1 MDSNI
6 RKMKKGEVIFKE
18 GENQMWMYAL
28 LKGSVG
34 IYANYGTDAEKL
46 LVELKAEDKA
56 YFGEMGLIDA
66 APRSATAVVLEDAY
80 VNIISKE
87 NFAEFFR
94 ERPADILAMMQN
106 MSKRIR
112 GLTADYLD
120 ACRAVAEAVEA
131 EKSGKGKSN
140 WFKNKVSKFIE
151 DYNAYLEITP
161 NHAIE
166 QYYINNQW
174 HW

>member
-1 MDSNI
+1 
-6 RKMKKGEVIFKE
+6 
-18 GENQMWMYAL
+18 
-28 LKGSVG
+28 
-34 IYANYGTDAEKL
+34 
-46 LVELKAEDKA
+46 
-56 YFGEMGLIDA
+56 MGLIDA

-80 VNIISKE
+80 VNIISKD

-151 DYNAYLEITP
+151 DYNAYLEMTP
-161 NHAIE
+161 NHAVE

>member
-1 MDSNI
+1 MNT
-6 RKMKKGEVIFKE
+6 KMIKVKKGDVIFKE
-18 GENQMWMYAL
+18 GERQLWMYAL
-28 LKGSVG
+28 VKGSVG
-34 IYANYGTDAEKL
+34 IYANYGTKEEKL
-46 LVELKAEDKA
+46 LVELKEEDKP
-56 YFGEMGLIDA
+56 YFGEMGLIEE
-66 APRSATAVVLEDAY
+66 APRSASAVVLEDAELT
-80 VNIISKE
+80 VISKE
-87 NFAEFFR
+87 NFVEYFK
-94 ERPADILAMMQN
+94 ERPVDIFRMMQN

-151 DYNAYLEITP
+151 DYNAYLEMTP
-161 NHAIE
+161 NHAVE

>member
-1 MDSNI
+1 MEVV
-6 RKMKKGEVIFKE
+6 KVFKKGEVIFKE
-18 GENQMWMYAL
+18 GDLENCMYNIVT
-28 LKGSVG
+28 GCVG

-87 NFAEFFR
+87 NFAEYFR
-94 ERPADILAMMQN
+94 ERPEDILGMMQN

-120 ACRAVAEAVEA
+120 ACRAVAEAVES
-131 EKSGKGKSN
+131 EKNGKSKSK
-140 WFKNKVSKFIE
+140 WFKDKVSKFIE
-151 DYNAYLEITP
+151 DYNAYLEMTP

>member
-18 GENQMWMYAL
+18 GEKQMWMYAL

-34 IYANYGTDAEKL
+34 IYVNYGTDAEKL

-56 YFGEMGLIDA
+56 NFGEMGLIDA

-80 VNIISKE
+80 VNIISKD
-87 NFAEFFR
+87 NFAEYFR
-94 ERPADILAMMQN
+94 ERPADILGMMQN

-120 ACRAVAEAVEA
+120 ACRAVAEAVES
-131 EKSGKGKSN
+131 EKNGKSKSK
-140 WFKNKVSKFIE
+140 WFKDKVSKFIE
-151 DYNAYLEITP
+151 DYNSYLELTP